1 MSMFSSFTRELRFFL
16 KQPAAIVLVLVAISL
31 SVFSVWSGL
40 SEVERQQE
48 TIERLLVADAKDRA
62 AVLAKESDYGGAAY
76 YSFHLTYDP
85 PSRLAF
91 AALGERD
98 TSPWKH
104 RIRMLALEAQIYE
117 SDTANAELAQS
128 GQFDFAFVLSIL
140 MPVFLIILL
149 HDLRASERAAGRHD
163 LLVATSASDNNLWR
177 SRAFVRVI
185 LLSIGVL
192 IPFLFGAM
200 VSGASLLSIVS
211 VLGIAIAQI
220 LFWSF
225 LCLWASARSYAG
237 PTIASGL
244 LAVWMLT
251 TFVVPAMSDAF
262 IEAIIPAPEG
272 GDIILTQRESV
283 NDAWDLPKEA
293 TMETFVKEHPEWAE
307 YAEINRP
314 FEWKWYYA
322 FQQVGDQSVAD
333 MSEKRRA
340 AILKRDKAAQ
350 WFAFLSPSSLT
361 ERSLT
366 GVAGT
371 DAKAAMHY
379 QQHVRNFH
387 GSLREYYYPL
397 LFKGAAYEAIT
408 LANLPRFKALSD
420 RK

>member
-1 MSMFSSFTRELRFFL
+1 MNMVSSFTRELRFFL
-16 KQPAAIVLVLVAISL
+16 KQPAAVILILVATSL

-40 SEVERQQE
+40 NEVERQKE
-48 TIERLLVADAKDRA
+48 TIERLLVADVKDREA
-62 AVLAKESDYGGAAY
+62 ALAKETDYGGAAY

-128 GQFDFAFVLSIL
+128 GQFDFAFMLSVLI
-140 MPVFLIILL
+140 PVLLIILL

-163 LLVATSASDNNLWR
+163 LLVATSASDSNLWC

-185 LLSIGVL
+185 LLSVGVL

-244 LAVWMLT
+244 LAIWMLS
-251 TFVVPAMSDAF
+251 TFVVPAMSDTF
-262 IEAIIPAPEG
+262 IDAIIPAPEG

-283 NDAWDLPKEA
+283 NDAWDLPKES
-293 TMETFVKEHPEWAE
+293 TMAAFVKEHPEWAE

-333 MSEKRRA
+333 MSKKRRA
-340 AILKRDKAAQ
+340 AILKRDKVAQ
-350 WFAFLSPSSLT
+350 WFALLSPSSLT

-371 DAKAAMHY
+371 DVKAAMHY
-379 QQHVRNFH
+379 QQHVRKFH
-387 GSLREYYYPL
+387 GSLREYHYPL
-397 LFKGAAYEAIT
+397 LFKGAAYDAIT
-408 LANLPRFKALSD
+408 LASLPRFKPLSD
-420 RK
+420 GK